1 MLRVEGLS
9 RRFGG
14 VEALRL
20 VDAEVRSGEIVA
32 LIGPNGAGKS
42 TFINLVTGAIPP
54 SEGRVV
60 FDGAD
65 LAAVATHERVRRGI
79 GRTFQ
84 NVRIWPGLTVAE
96 HLLIAQRA
104 GGGGRSKE
112 AKTGRA
118 EQRDEV
124 LRFVG
129 LWDRREVRA
138 GGLSFG
144 EQRRLE
150 LGRALATDPKMLL
163 VDEPAAGLAADE
175 IELLLERLQ
184 AMRQSGRGVLLVE
197 HNVDLV
203 MSVADRVVVLNFGQ
217 KIADG
222 SPAQVQNDSLVQE
235 AYLGRREPA

>member
-1 MLRVEGLS
+1 
-9 RRFGG
+9 
-14 VEALRL
+14 
-20 VDAEVRSGEIVA
+20 
-32 LIGPNGAGKS
+32 
-42 TFINLVTGAIPP
+42 
-54 SEGRVV
+54 
-60 FDGAD
+60 
-65 LAAVATHERVRRGI
+65 
-79 GRTFQ
+79 
-84 NVRIWPGLTVAE
+84 
-96 HLLIAQRA
+96 
-104 GGGGRSKE
+104 
-112 AKTGRA
+112 
-118 EQRDEV
+118 
-124 LRFVG
+124 
-129 LWDRREVRA
+129 

-222 SPAQVQNDSLVQE
+222 SPTQVQNDPLVQE